1 MVAPKTLKRTG
12 AFPSRHIKMLVPAWS
27 PSGRCAL
34 ASALSPIERMT
45 RSSGN
50 AVYRGVE
57 RTGHGAPVDRT
68 PALPVLP
75 GEFVTYR

>member
-1 MVAPKTLKRTG
+1 MPRY
-12 AFPSRHIKMLVPAWS
+12 RE
-27 PSGRCAL
+27 RD
-34 ASALSPIERMT
+34 LSV
-45 RSSGN
+45 GN

-68 PALPVLP
+68 PARPLVP